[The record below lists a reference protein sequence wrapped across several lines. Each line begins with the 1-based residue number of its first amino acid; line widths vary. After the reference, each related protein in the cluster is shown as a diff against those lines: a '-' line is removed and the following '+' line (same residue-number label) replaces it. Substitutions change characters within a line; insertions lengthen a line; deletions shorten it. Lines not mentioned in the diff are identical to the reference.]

1 MVQMTRPAS
10 ISTYGALQTW
20 HRGCY
25 PLEAAL
31 IRDAEA
37 VDAREECDEYT
48 RMVGERIFCQ
58 GERNPLLRAMDD
70 ECAQEAPA
78 TLFDEVRD

>member
-1 MVQMTRPAS
+1 MTRAAS

-37 VDAREECDEYT
+37 VDAREEVSRDVVAESDET
-48 RMVGERIFCQ
+48 
-58 GERNPLLRAMDD
+58 
-70 ECAQEAPA
+70 CASVPA
-78 TLFDEVRD
+78 TLFDEVAD

>member
-1 MVQMTRPAS
+1 MTRHAS
-10 ISTYGALQTW
+10 ISTYGTLQTW

-37 VDAREECDEYT
+37 VDAREEASRDVEA
-48 RMVGERIFCQ
+48 ES
-58 GERNPLLRAMDD
+58 EESRASV
-70 ECAQEAPA
+70 PA
-78 TLFDEVRD
+78 TLFGEGAE

>member
-1 MVQMTRPAS
+1 MTRPAS
-10 ISTYGALQTW
+10 VSTYGALQTW

-37 VDAREECDEYT
+37 VEAREEVSRDVVAES
-48 RMVGERIFCQ
+48 E
-58 GERNPLLRAMDD
+58 EARATV
-70 ECAQEAPA
+70 PA
-78 TLFDEVRD
+78 TLFDEVAD

>member
-1 MVQMTRPAS
+1 MTRPAS
-10 ISTYGALQTW
+10 VSTYGALQTW

-37 VDAREECDEYT
+37 VDARDEASRGVAAEAEET
-48 RMVGERIFCQ
+48 RV
-58 GERNPLLRAMDD
+58 L
-70 ECAQEAPA
+70 APA
-78 TLFDEVRD
+78 TLFNEVDE